1 MEMDERGGT
10 QVVYPFL
17 RYADAP
23 AVIEW
28 LVKAF
33 GFEKH
38 AVHTDDSGGIAH
50 AQLTLGPGMVFV
62 SSMRGESRGAMP
74 GDLAV
79 NGGLSIYVKDVD
91 AHFERAKAAG
101 AEIVMAPVDED
112 YGARD
117 YVCRDPEGNLW
128 SFGDFHP

>member
-1 MEMDERGGT
+1 MDKDERGGT

-23 AVIEW
+23 AAIDW

-33 GFEKH
+33 GFEKQ

-62 SSMRGESRGAMP
+62 SSMRTEAPGRAP
-74 GDLAV
+74 GDLACD
-79 NGGLSIYVKDVD
+79 GGISIYVEDVD
-91 AHFERAKAAG
+91 GHFARAKAAG
-101 AEIVMAPVDED
+101 ADIIVEPVDED

-117 YVCRDPEGNLW
+117 YACRDLEGNLW
-128 SFGDFHP
+128 SFGNFHP